1 MAIKSVPKETVDY
14 IPAYGGNR
22 DDKPD
27 EQMWV
32 KIQPLTRAEA
42 DRYRNQITWN
52 SEQRRGFRQDKIK
65 TNIRE
70 VQQHQFLDN
79 VLEIHKF
86 LDYETGKEITDV
98 KEFYDRAPDDLVE
111 EIFDAMLNASQLGD
125 DEVKNSDSQ
134 SGGSTQRVNSPKD
147 KGGIAEIAEK

>member
-14 IPAYGGNR
+14 IPSYGGNR

-79 VLEIHKF
+79 VLEIHHF
-86 LDYETGKEITDV
+86 LDYENGKEITEV

-111 EIFDAMLNASQLGD
+111 EIFDAMLNASQLGE
-125 DEVKNSDSQ
+125 DEVKNFDSQ
-134 SGGSTQRVNSPKD
+134 SGGSTPSPSPQKD
-147 KGGIAEIAEK
+147 KSGIAEIAEK

>member
-1 MAIKSVPKETVDY
+1 
-14 IPAYGGNR
+14 
-22 DDKPD
+22 
-27 EQMWV
+27 MWV

-86 LDYETGKEITDV
+86 LDYETEKEITDV

-134 SGGSTQRVNSPKD
+134 SGGSIQRVNSPKD
-147 KGGIAEIAEK
+147 KGGIAETAEK